1 MDTTTDQTRDLR
13 NEFRELPFES
23 KVATLFQLEVI
34 TMSEAF
40 ETVADT
46 AATLGRKLFDA
57 VAPQDCSADQAGPE
71 STRESANE

>member
-1 MDTTTDQTRDLR
+1 MDTTNDQTRDLR
-13 NEFRELPFES
+13 SEFRELPLES

-46 AATLGRKLFDA
+46 AVTLGKNFFDA
-57 VAPQDCSADQAGPE
+57 VVDCSAKQSRPE
-71 STRESANE
+71 STTESSNS

>member
-1 MDTTTDQTRDLR
+1 MATTTDQTQGLR

-46 AATLGRKLFDA
+46 AATLGKKLFDA
-57 VAPQDCSADQAGPE
+57 VAPQDCSADQSRRE
-71 STRESANE
+71 STGKSANE

>member
-1 MDTTTDQTRDLR
+1 MATTTDQTQDLR

>member
-13 NEFRELPFES
+13 NEFRDLPFES

-46 AATLGRKLFDA
+46 AVKLGKKLFDA
-57 VAPQDCSADQAGPE
+57 VVPEECAADQARPE
-71 STRESANE
+71 STTESSNG

>member
-13 NEFRELPFES
+13 NEFKELPFES

-46 AATLGRKLFDA
+46 AATLGKKLFDA

>member
-13 NEFRELPFES
+13 NEFKELPFES

-34 TMSEAF
+34 TVSEAF

-46 AATLGRKLFDA
+46 AAILGKKLFDA
-57 VAPQDCSADQAGPE
+57 VAPRDCSADQSRPE
-71 STRESANE
+71 STGKSANE